1 MANVTT
7 IQTLIDNERNV
18 VIKLDGFLDTSDV
31 SPLTTLLDPATLA
44 NVNAS
49 SLNPQKATS
58 LAISKVIFDVE
69 DGLAVDL
76 YWDATSPVAI
86 WHFVGRGKVDARHF
100 GNLQLKGAGGV
111 ANTVPTGATGKI
123 LYDTQGWSTGAKLS
137 FTLMIECIKQ
147 WT

>member
-1 MANVTT
+1 MANVTS

-31 SPLTTLLDPATLA
+31 SSTTLLDPATLA

-76 YWDATSPVAI
+76 YWDATSPVSI

-100 GNLQLKGAGGV
+100 GNLQLKGASGT
-111 ANTVPTGATGKI
+111 ANTVPAGATGKI

>member
-1 MANVTT
+1 MANQVTT
-7 IQTLIDNERNV
+7 QILIDNERNV

-44 NVNAS
+44 SVNS
-49 SLNPQKATS
+49 SGLNAQKATS

-69 DGLAVDL
+69 DALAVDL
-76 YWDATSPVAI
+76 YWDATTAVPI

-100 GNLQLKGAGGV
+100 GNIQLKGSSGV
-111 ANTVPTGATGKI
+111 ANTIPAGATGKI

-137 FTLMIECIKQ
+137 FTLIIECIKQ
-147 WT
+147 WN